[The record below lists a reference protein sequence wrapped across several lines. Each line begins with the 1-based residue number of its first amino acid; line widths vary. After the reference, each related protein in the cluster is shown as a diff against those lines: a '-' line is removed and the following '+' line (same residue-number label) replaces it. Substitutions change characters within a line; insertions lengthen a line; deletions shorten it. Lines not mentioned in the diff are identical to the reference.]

1 MKTLTIRGIDPALDR
16 AIKSRANQNN
26 LSANQW
32 ILQALKIVTG
42 TGKEPVFK
50 KHHDLDALAG
60 GWSKEETRTFAKNT
74 RIFERIDEDVWK

>member
-1 MKTLTIRGIDPALDR
+1 MKTLTIRGIDPELDR

-32 ILQALKIVTG
+32 ILQALKKVTG

-60 GWSKEETRTFAKNT
+60 GWSKEETRAFTKNT
-74 RIFERIDEDVWK
+74 KIFERIDEDVWK

>member
-1 MKTLTIRGIDPALDR
+1 MKTLTIRGIDSALDR

-32 ILQALKIVTG
+32 ILQALKMVTG

-60 GWSKEETRTFAKNT
+60 CWSKEETRTFAKNT
-74 RIFERIDEDVWK
+74 KIFERIDEDVWK